1 MVAEP
6 TPFVGE
12 AVSQLVSLDTAFH
25 AQPAPAVKTNG
36 RLPPS

>member
-12 AVSQLVSLDTAFH
+12 AVSQLVSLDTAFY
-25 AQPAPAVKTNG
+25 AQPTPAVNDSG
-36 RLPPS
+36 RLPPT